1 MSIFLYDR
9 RDITLQHHG
18 ILGMKWGVRRYQN
31 RDGSLTQLGKK
42 RKATNDA
49 SESRA
54 KSPRSKG
61 SRRKE
66 LKTMSTAELQARLN
80 RLKMEKEYMT
90 LTGETIDQGSKFVSN
105 IVKKFGTV
113 AVSEFVTSLAK
124 QSGQKAAISFVNKL
138 SGMLSKEA
146 AKRAG
151 KKK

>member
-1 MSIFLYDR
+1 MIFKYAGSDS
-9 RDITLQHHG
+9 LQHHG
-18 ILGMKWGVRRYQN
+18 ILGMRWGVRRYQN

-42 RKATNDA
+42 HRSTNDT
-49 SESRA
+49 SETN
-54 KSPRSKG
+54 KQPRSKR
-61 SRRKE
+61 SRRKQ
-66 LKTMSTAELQARLN
+66 LKAMSTEELRTRLN

-90 LTGETIDQGSKFVSN
+90 LTGETIDQGTKFVSN

-113 AVSEFVTSLAK
+113 AVSEFVETLAK
-124 QSGQKAAISFVNKL
+124 QSGNKAAMSFVKKL